1 MRVPSLALLLASLD
15 VCSALAAA
23 ALPPRTISAPA
34 CAALSLCGVDRLL
47 SPRRRLVLAA
57 PPRVELEP
65 QLRALRRPLG
75 RLLVDPVDAGLL
87 DVAVAAE
94 GGGEREHGV
103 AWFVLPR

>member
-1 MRVPSLALLLASLD
+1 MLILVPVRRDLEGPRR
-15 VCSALAAA
+15 
-23 ALPPRTISAPA
+23 PPRK
-34 CAALSLCGVDRLL
+34 
-47 SPRRRLVLAA
+47 RRLVLAA

-94 GGGEREHGV
+94 GGGEGEHAV
-103 AWFVLPR
+103 ACGLVLRRRDDAGTAQQILRPRRS